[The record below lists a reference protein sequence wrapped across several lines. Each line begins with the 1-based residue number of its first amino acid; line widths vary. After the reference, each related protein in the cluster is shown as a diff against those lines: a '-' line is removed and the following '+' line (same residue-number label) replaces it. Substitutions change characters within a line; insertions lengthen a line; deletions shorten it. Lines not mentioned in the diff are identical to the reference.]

1 MLKQGQKLPLHI
13 TIGIQLKQE
22 LFFVVKIKKA
32 FQSAKQLVAFMLL
45 FYLQIKPDLQL
56 KHFQSST

>member
-1 MLKQGQKLPLHI
+1 MLKQGQKVPLHI

-32 FQSAKQLVAFMLL
+32 FQREKLLEPFMLL
-45 FYLQIKPDLQL
+45 FL
-56 KHFQSST
+56 FSN